1 MAVDSLKITALD
13 VRLAVFQFPATI
25 WGVNTLLYKVSISI
39 VSSRMVMIFPLKF
52 RQDKNVHA
60 SMSYKKLLPPLPLPM
75 CGVLRIKPLVYRKK
89 CFRLII
95 IKV

>member
-39 VSSRMVMIFPLKF
+39 VSS
-52 RQDKNVHA
+52 
-60 SMSYKKLLPPLPLPM
+60 SY
-75 CGVLRIKPLVYRKK
+75 GNDFSSEISAR
-89 CFRLII
+89 
-95 IKV
+95 